1 MTKKSILLSKSVS
14 IPYDDRFLHTVLL
27 GASGSGKTQKV
38 LAPMIQQDIR
48 DNPCAGIVVL
58 AADGGIVESITRAAS
73 EAGRPCLIWDPA
85 RLEDCPFFNPMAG
98 PEDAVLEELLAVFG
112 DQMADLPPYIRT
124 VNETTLSNAVKV
136 LKRLDREEG
145 VDGKYATFVNM
156 NTLLQNPGDKGRE
169 MVNRFFGLAKGP
181 DAERRENAE
190 IASWFATDY
199 LVERSKLYNNCAH
212 LRAQVAK
219 LANNR
224 YLRRVLNPDF
234 EKGERSEI
242 DLEAL
247 MRQRSVICFVVPQ
260 PLLGDLTRLVG
271 TLILLKYQ
279 HAVFELA
286 CSGSFYPDQFFYVDE
301 FQAFAHPD
309 IADLIIFGRNNRIA
323 ATVAFQAWSQL
334 DRGGRE
340 YKQLK
345 TVLMTNIRNTV
356 LFSGL
361 SKNDASYYA
370 DMFSILSDESEG
382 EIAANILGL
391 PDGYFLHSIIKSG
404 QPRPYGMS
412 KADLVDRRKFAWHS
426 VMDADLAALKRDL
439 CVAPEYEGCAVDK
452 FQKFCTDNGFDE
464 YGLAHPLNPAKLKR
478 VLSGEP
484 AELIYERPET
494 EEWDILDHEPGM
506 LMDHAPCLF
515 QNSKTGRRCLVAQPY
530 LPVYHLHDEGAKREQ
545 EEWLGR
551 VHSWAN
557 DCLGV
562 KCKVLYNSSYYYS
575 GTLLVVF
582 YLDGVIIGDD
592 QADQSS

>member
-1 MTKKSILLSKSVS
+1 MTHKSINLSKSVS
-14 IPYDDRFLHTVLL
+14 IDYDARFLHTVLL

-48 DNPCAGIVVL
+48 NNPYAGIVVL
-58 AADGGIVESITRAAS
+58 VADGGIMEPITRAAS
-73 EAGRPCLIWDPA
+73 EAGRPYLIWDPS
-85 RLEDCPFFNPMAG
+85 REDCPFFNLMAG

-112 DQMADLPPYIRT
+112 DRMADLPPYIKT
-124 VNETTLSNAVKV
+124 VNEATLSNAVKV

-145 VDGKYATFVNM
+145 VDGKYATFANM
-156 NTLLQNPGDKGRE
+156 NTLLQNPGQQGRTL
-169 MVNRFFGLAKGP
+169 VKRFAGLQQGP

-190 IASWFATDY
+190 IASWFVNDY
-199 LVERSKLYNNCAH
+199 LAERSKLYENCAP

-247 MRQRSVICFVVPQ
+247 MRQRSVVCFVVPQ

-279 HAVFELA
+279 HAVYELA
-286 CSGSFYPDQFFYVDE
+286 GSESFYPDQFLYVDE
-301 FQAFAHPD
+301 FQTFVHPEN
-309 IADLIIFGRNNRIA
+309 ADLIIFGRNNRVA
-323 ATVAFQAWSQL
+323 VTVAFQAWSQL

-345 TVLMTNIRNTV
+345 TVLMANIRNTV

-370 DMFSILSDESEG
+370 DMFRFLSDDPES

-391 PDGYFLHSIIKSG
+391 PDGYFLHSLVKNC
-404 QPRPYGMS
+404 QLQPYGMS
-412 KADLVDRRKFAWHS
+412 KADLIDRRKFPWHA
-426 VMDADLAALKRDL
+426 VKDADLAALKRDL
-439 CVAPEYEGCAVDK
+439 RVAPEYEDHAVAK
-452 FQKFCTDNGFDE
+452 FQKFCADNGFDE
-464 YGLAHPLNPAKLKR
+464 YGLAHPLNSAKIKR

-484 AELIYERPET
+484 AELLYERPET
-494 EEWDILDHEPGM
+494 EEWDILDHEPGT

-530 LPVYHLHDEGAKREQ
+530 LPVYHLHDEQAKREQ
-545 EEWLGR
+545 KEWLDW
-551 VHSWAN
+551 VHSWAS
-557 DCLGV
+557 DYLGV

-575 GTLLVVF
+575 DTLLVAF
-582 YLDGVIIGDD
+582 YLDGDIVGDD
-592 QADQSS
+592 KADQTS

>member
-1 MTKKSILLSKSVS
+1 MTKKSINLSKSVS
-14 IPYDDRFLHTVLL
+14 IDYDARFLHTVLL

-38 LAPMIQQDIR
+38 FAPMLQQDIR
-48 DNPCAGIVVL
+48 DNPYAGIVVL
-58 AADGGIVESITRAAS
+58 VADGGIMEPITRAAS
-73 EAGRPCLIWDPA
+73 EAGRPYLLWDPS
-85 RLEDCPFFNPMAG
+85 REDCPLFNLMAG

-112 DQMADLPPYIRT
+112 DQMADLPPYIKT

-136 LKRLDREEG
+136 LKRLDQEEG
-145 VDGKYATFVNM
+145 VDGKYATFANM
-156 NTLLQNPGDKGRE
+156 NTLLQNSGQQGRE
-169 MVNRFFGLAKGP
+169 MVNRFSRLMRGT
-181 DAERRENAE
+181 DAEIRENAE
-190 IASWFATDY
+190 IASWFVNDY
-199 LVERSKLYNNCAH
+199 LAEHSKLYDNCAP

-234 EKGERSEI
+234 EKGEHSGI
-242 DLEAL
+242 DLVAL

-279 HAVFELA
+279 HSVFELS
-286 CSGSFYPDQFFYVDE
+286 CSESFYPDQFLYVDE
-301 FQAFAHPD
+301 FQTFVHPD
-309 IADLIIFGRNNRIA
+309 NADLILFGRDNRVA

-345 TVLMTNIRNTV
+345 TVLMANIRNTV

-370 DMFSILSDESEG
+370 DLFRFLSDDPEG

-391 PDGYFLHSIIKSG
+391 PDGYFLHSLVKNC
-404 QPRPYGMS
+404 QLQPYGMS
-412 KADLVDRRKFAWHS
+412 KADLIDRRKFPWHA
-426 VMDADLAALKRDL
+426 VKDADLAALKRDL
-439 CVAPEYEGCAVDK
+439 RVAPEYEDHTVAK
-452 FQKFCTDNGFDE
+452 FQKFCADNGFDE
-464 YGLAHPLNPAKLKR
+464 YGLAHPLNSAKIKK

-484 AELIYERPET
+484 AELLYERPET
-494 EEWDILDHEPGM
+494 EEWDILDHEPGT

-530 LPVYHLHDEGAKREQ
+530 LPVYHLHDEQARREQ
-545 EEWLGR
+545 KEWLDR
-551 VHSWAN
+551 VHYWAS
-557 DCLGV
+557 DYLGV
-562 KCKVLYNSSYYYS
+562 KIKVLYNSSYYYS
-575 GTLLVVF
+575 DTLLVAF
-582 YLDGVIIGDD
+582 YLDGDIVGDD
-592 QADQSS
+592 KADQTS